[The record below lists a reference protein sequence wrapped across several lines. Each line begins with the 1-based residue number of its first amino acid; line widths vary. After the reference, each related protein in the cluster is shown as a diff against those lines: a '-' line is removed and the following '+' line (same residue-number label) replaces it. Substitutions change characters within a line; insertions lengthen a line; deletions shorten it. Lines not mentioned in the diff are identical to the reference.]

1 MPFIK
6 AYQMLK
12 PIEVSQLQ
20 LLSYAICDGNQ
31 VEHDLDSPRWRIF
44 GSPTPNQLFAAVGMP
59 GICTGSG
66 MAEVEAMV
74 AVVMVVIVW

>member
-31 VEHDLDSPRWRIF
+31 VEHDLDSPR
-44 GSPTPNQLFAAVGMP
+44 
-59 GICTGSG
+59 
-66 MAEVEAMV
+66 
-74 AVVMVVIVW
+74 

>member
-31 VEHDLDSPRWRIF
+31 AEHDLDSPR
-44 GSPTPNQLFAAVGMP
+44 
-59 GICTGSG
+59 
-66 MAEVEAMV
+66 
-74 AVVMVVIVW
+74 